1 MERDSSSGRDSHERR
16 LHKRHKL
23 KIDVNYRRG
32 ETYLFSQSENLSEL
46 GIFLVSN
53 DPLAR
58 GTELELRFSP
68 PEGGAPIEVT
78 GEVVWIEMGGHGKA
92 PGMGIRFLSPSTEVR
107 DRIKALI
114 RTIAYLE

>member
-1 MERDSSSGRDSHERR
+1 MENNSKKDQNGFERR
-16 LHKRHKL
+16 LHKRYQL
-23 KIDVNYRRG
+23 KMEVNYRSG

-46 GIFLVSN
+46 GIFIVSK
-53 DPLAR
+53 DPLAT

-68 PEGGAPIEVT
+68 PESGAPIEVT
-78 GEVVWIEMGGHGKA
+78 GEVVWVEKGGQGKA
-92 PGMGIRFLSPSTEVR
+92 PGMGIRFLSPSLEVR